1 MMSLPWTG
9 TECGQRCANQI
20 QFNASASST
29 FSGSD
34 DVQEIAFETG
44 GGVNPITSPDEY
56 VLWLRAGTDTVTVDG
71 VATANV
77 SLYLV
82 VNQTAAFDPNPYSG
96 ITGRLFHHHLGA
108 RFQLGNKVSVPIPR
122 GSSLV

>member
-1 MMSLPWTG
+1 MSCTG
-9 TECGQRCANQI
+9 TECGEKCAKQI

-29 FSGSD
+29 FAGSD
-34 DVQEIAFETG
+34 DVQQIAFETG

-56 VLWLRAGTDTVTVDG
+56 VLWLRPGTDTVTVDG

-82 VNQTAAFDPNPYSG
+82 VNQTAAFDPDPYSG
-96 ITGRLFHHHLGA
+96 ITGRLFHHHSVA
-108 RFQLGNKVSVPIPR
+108 YSQVNHKVSDLIPR
-122 GSSLV
+122 VSSLV